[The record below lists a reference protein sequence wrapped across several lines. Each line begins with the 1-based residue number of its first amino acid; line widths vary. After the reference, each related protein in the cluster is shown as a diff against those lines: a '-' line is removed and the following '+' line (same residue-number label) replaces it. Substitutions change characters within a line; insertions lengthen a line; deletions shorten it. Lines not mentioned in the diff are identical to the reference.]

1 MNLVSGI
8 VEDEHIKVH
17 YPVLTFSF
25 EGSLGAYLHIRSR
38 AECQVEVA
46 LSAGKAARSKL
57 LPDAGSHH
65 KQEYRC
71 EYDGKVSFLHDGNL
85 IKSGFIID
93 RFPSLCLEIQF
104 PGILVEKDIDS
115 YVDTLVALDS
125 L

>member
-17 YPVLTFSF
+17 YPVLTFGF
-25 EGSLGAYLHIRSR
+25 EGGFGAYLHIRSR
-38 AECQVEVA
+38 AEFQVDVA

-71 EYDGKVSFLHDGNL
+71 EYGGKVSFLHDGNL

-93 RFPSLCLEIQF
+93 RFPNLCLEIQF